1 MLPPPPPP
9 PNKNSNPSMLTV
21 GEFVCAISRSKP
33 RVGRVF
39 VFCII
44 EMDDGNYYI
53 SMVSNTLC
61 NHLGT
66 GSLLFGSGGGN
77 ELHLLTLL

>member
-1 MLPPPPPP
+1 
-9 PNKNSNPSMLTV
+9 MLTV

-33 RVGRVF
+33 KVGRVL
-39 VFCII
+39 VFLYYWNGWWELLHFYGIKHCVII
-44 EMDDGNYYI
+44 
-53 SMVSNTLC
+53 
-61 NHLGT
+61 LGT